1 MASRMVR
8 TFKFPNLMVNKV
20 RNTPSDLNKF
30 QCMSVVP
37 RFSTQTVP
45 EKKAT
50 DDGQKD
56 ELYRQITVE
65 VKGHDPAVMKS
76 YEKFTRM
83 AASGL
88 GVDIAKIFEPPRVIT
103 RLSLL
108 KSVFVHK
115 KHFHQYE
122 ARTLYKVIEHELHPL
137 PGHLKPPSSS
147 RMNADTPSLSSTEFL
162 ESNNVSSLSS
172 ASVPSSASSVQPDVK
187 L

>member
-1 MASRMVR
+1 
-8 TFKFPNLMVNKV
+8 
-20 RNTPSDLNKF
+20 
-30 QCMSVVP
+30 MSVVP

-122 ARTLYKVIEHELHPL
+122 ARTLYKVIELKHITGSTASTFLEYIQRNLPEGMAMKVTKHELHPL